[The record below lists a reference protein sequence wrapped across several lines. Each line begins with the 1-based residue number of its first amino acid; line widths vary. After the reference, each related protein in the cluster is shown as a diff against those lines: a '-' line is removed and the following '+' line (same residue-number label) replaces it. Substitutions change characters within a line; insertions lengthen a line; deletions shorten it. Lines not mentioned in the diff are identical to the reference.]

1 MFYQDVHSNSVL
13 HIVIQAPTVTIC
25 RLEHLSLKCCAVS
38 ESVLSDLSR
47 PLSEN
52 KTLMSLDLS
61 CNHVGN
67 EGVRHLAAALRMNR
81 TLLSLA
87 LASNG
92 IGDEGASVL
101 AEVSVFMCV
110 LHHW

>member
-1 MFYQDVHSNSVL
+1 
-13 HIVIQAPTVTIC
+13 
-25 RLEHLSLKCCAVS
+25 
-38 ESVLSDLSR
+38 
-47 PLSEN
+47 
-52 KTLMSLDLS
+52 MSLDLS

-110 LHHW
+110 LRHW